1 MMLVPRKNSFDL
13 FDDFF
18 DDEFFPRHEFFSK
31 KERNLMKTDIKEKK
45 DKFILEIDLPG
56 FEKDKINISL
66 EKGYLNIHAKVNKEE
81 KKDDEE
87 KFVRRERFFGECSR
101 SFYVGDTLKEEEIH
115 AEFKNG
121 ILKVEIPKKEALG
134 GTKEVKQIPIK

>member
-18 DDEFFPRHEFFSK
+18 DDEFFPRHEFMPK

-45 DKFILEIDLPG
+45 DRYVLDIDLPG
-56 FEKDKINISL
+56 FEKENIKLSL
-66 EKGYLNIHAKVNKEE
+66 DNGYLNIHAKVNKEE
-81 KKDDEE
+81 KNDEN
-87 KFVRRERFFGECSR
+87 ERFVHQERFYGECSR
-101 SFYVGDTLKEEEIH
+101 SFYVGDDIKEEDIQ

-121 ILKVEIPKKEALG
+121 ILKLEIPKKQIENKQ
-134 GTKEVKQIPIK
+134 KEIKQIPIK